1 MTARMID
8 SLEHVELMEMFERT
22 FKYERLDREDR
33 SLWERSVIYQN
44 GQTNALFLAYR
55 HGYALGKATERMK
68 HV

>member
-1 MTARMID
+1 MLNT
-8 SLEHVELMEMFERT
+8 LEHEELMNEFEKT

-33 SLWERSVIYQN
+33 SLWAKSLIYQN